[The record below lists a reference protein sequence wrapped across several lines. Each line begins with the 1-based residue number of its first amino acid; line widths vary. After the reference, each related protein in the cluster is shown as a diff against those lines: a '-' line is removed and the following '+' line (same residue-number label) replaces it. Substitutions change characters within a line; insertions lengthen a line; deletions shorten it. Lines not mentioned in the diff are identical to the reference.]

1 MTCGRLPSGFLLFF
15 LLCVL
20 ALVFSFPANCQTVT
34 VSEQTWQ
41 GLKVESQKLNDLA
54 LSLQGN
60 LTEAS
65 KQIDGLK
72 ENLML
77 LGYDL
82 EKARNE
88 SAVLGG
94 QLTAAEKQAQEL
106 RLSLQE
112 SQDSLSKATG
122 SIRRVKMN
130 NLIIG
135 GAVGLVAGLII
146 GFAVG
151 GN

>member
-34 VSEQTWQ
+34 VSEQTWN
-41 GLKVESQKLNDLA
+41 GLKVESKKLSELSI
-54 LSLQGN
+54 SLQGN
-60 LTEAS
+60 LTES
-65 KQIDGLK
+65 GKLIDGLK

-77 LGYDL
+77 LKYDL
-82 EKARNE
+82 ERARNE
-88 SAVLGG
+88 SVILSG
-94 QLTAAEKQAQEL
+94 QLETAESQVTQLQE
-106 RLSLQE
+106 SLTE
-112 SQDSLSKATG
+112 SQDSLSKATANV
-122 SIRRVKMN
+122 RKVKIN
-130 NLIIG
+130 NLLIG
-135 GAVGLVAGLII
+135 GAVGIAAGLII

>member
-20 ALVFSFPANCQTVT
+20 ALVFSQPAHGQTVT
-34 VSEQTWQ
+34 ISEQTWN
-41 GLKVESQKLNDLA
+41 GLKVESKKLNDLA

-72 ENLML
+72 ENLIL

-112 SQDSLSKATG
+112 SQDSLSKATANV
-122 SIRRVKMN
+122 RKVKIN
-130 NLIIG
+130 NLLIG
-135 GAVGLVAGLII
+135 GAVGIAAGLII
-146 GFAVG
+146 GFAVW

>member
-34 VSEQTWQ
+34 VSEQTWN
-41 GLKVESQKLNDLA
+41 GLKVESKKLSELSI
-54 LSLQGN
+54 SLQGN
-60 LTEAS
+60 LTES
-65 KQIDGLK
+65 GKLIDGLK

-77 LGYDL
+77 LKYDL

-88 SAVLGG
+88 SVILSG
-94 QLTAAEKQAQEL
+94 QLETAESQVTQL
-106 RLSLQE
+106 QGSLTE
-112 SQDSLSKATG
+112 SQDSLNKATANV
-122 SIRRVKMN
+122 RKVKIN
-130 NLIIG
+130 NLLIG
-135 GAVGLVAGLII
+135 GAVGIAAGLII

>member
-34 VSEQTWQ
+34 VSEQTWN
-41 GLKVESQKLNDLA
+41 GLKVESKKLSELSI
-54 LSLQGN
+54 SLQGN
-60 LTEAS
+60 LTES
-65 KQIDGLK
+65 GKLIDGLK

-77 LGYDL
+77 LKYDL

-88 SAVLGG
+88 SVILSG
-94 QLTAAEKQAQEL
+94 QLETAESQVTQL
-106 RLSLQE
+106 QGSLTE
-112 SQDSLSKATG
+112 SQDSLNKATANV
-122 SIRRVKMN
+122 RKVKIN
-130 NLIIG
+130 NLLIG
-135 GAVGLVAGLII
+135 GAVGIAAGLVI